1 MSGSLP
7 IDFDHHRRPL
17 GIGQLIKDIF
27 TNDIH
32 MTMHKTLDKQQQ
44 AYHTQV
50 REIGS
55 ATRLILTD

>member
-7 IDFDHHRRPL
+7 IDFDHHRRLL

-32 MTMHKTLDKQQQ
+32 MTMHKTLDKQQASLPYTGKEVQ
-44 AYHTQV
+44 
-50 REIGS
+50 
-55 ATRLILTD
+55 LLTD